1 MGFLEGVSNI
11 MKKRLLLPIFASFML
26 FTGIGANTTEAATL
40 SDIKET
46 ASQYIGTPYKYG
58 GTTLNGIDC
67 SAYTSLVFSKF
78 GIDLERTSR
87 AQYTQGTAVSK
98 SNLQTGDLVF
108 FNTSGS
114 GISHVGIF
122 IGDGK
127 FISATTSRGVAIDSI
142 NGGYW
147 GPKYV
152 GAKRVADFSNEVA
165 EVKDAAID
173 FTYYIS
179 RGDVALKLAEALKLD
194 TTNTNSPFPD
204 VKSTSEYAGAA
215 TALNKLGVFTGNTE
229 GKFNPR
235 SALTRAQLAKVLV
248 EAFNLKLVDG
258 AEQFTDVSKNDWSY
272 EYIQIL
278 SSNKITYGKGDGT
291 FGVNEKV
298 TIKQMDA
305 FIDRLKRNSKN

>member
-1 MGFLEGVSNI
+1 

-26 FTGIGANTTEAATL
+26 FTGIGANETEAATY
-40 SDIKET
+40 SDIKDT
-46 ASQYIGTPYKYG
+46 ATQYIGTPYKYG

-67 SAYTSLVFSKF
+67 SAYTGLVFSKF

-87 AQYTQGTAVSK
+87 GQYTQGSKVSK
-98 SNLQTGDLVF
+98 SDLQTGDLVF

-142 NGGYW
+142 NDPYYW
-147 GPKYV
+147 GSKYV
-152 GAKRVADFSNEVA
+152 GAKRVADFSNEEAA
-165 EVKDAAID
+165 EVKDASID

-179 RGDVALKLAEALKLD
+179 RGDVALKLADALKLD
-194 TTNTNSPFPD
+194 TSDTNSTFPD
-204 VKSTSEYAGAA
+204 VKPTSEYAGAA
-215 TALNKLGVFTGNTE
+215 TALNKLGIFTGNAD
-229 GKFNPR
+229 GKFNPK

-248 EAFNLKLVDG
+248 EAFKLELKDG
-258 AEQFTDVSKNDWSY
+258 AEQFTDVSEDGWSHQ
-272 EYIQIL
+272 YIQIL

-298 TIKQMDA
+298 TIKQMNA
-305 FIDRLKRNSKN
+305 FIDRLTRNSNN